1 MIRFPP
7 RFQNMTVI
15 AQPEKAEPGLA
26 RYRKAPAPAH
36 SREAACRTGLP
47 GREASGPADGEASG
61 FARYREALRTP
72 GALSFAVPGFIGRL
86 PMGMFSLAQ
95 VMLVVAV
102 TGRYGVAGAVSALGA
117 LAFAVVTPY
126 AARLA
131 DRFGQARVLRPL
143 VMLFAVSTAALAVCA
158 VGHAPVWTLFLTGC
172 LSRGTMPALGS
183 MVRSRWSRLLPGSSL
198 LDAAF
203 SLEGIAD
210 EIIFIAGPVLVVALV
225 THFHPVAGVLVT
237 AALDVVG
244 VAGLTRRRQTEPP
257 ATRASRG
264 RGSVLRSR
272 GLQVLIGTHV
282 CLGGVFAAV
291 DLATIAFAQE
301 HGSKPLAGL
310 LLGLYGLGSAIAGV
324 WYGARQWRAPHSSR
338 LVAALIATVLG
349 VVPLAFVPGLV
360 WMAVAISAAGLGIS
374 ATLISSYRLAEMV
387 VPAGQRTEGMS
398 WLTTAASVGTAL
410 GAPVAGSLID
420 AHGAAAGY
428 LFAFA
433 IGLGGLAITLVRHR
447 FLTGDRDVEN
457 GPAAPSSW

>member
-7 RFQNMTVI
+7 RFQSMTVI
-15 AQPEKAEPGLA
+15 AQPETARPGLA
-26 RYRKAPAPAH
+26 RHRKAPALAHYGKAPRPARYRDASGLP
-36 SREAACRTGLP
+36 SRE
-47 GREASGPADGEASG
+47 ESG

-72 GALSFAVPGFIGRL
+72 GALSFAVPGVIGRL

-102 TGRYGVAGAVSALGA
+102 TGRYGIAGAVSALGA
-117 LAFAVVTPY
+117 LAFAVITPHT
-126 AARLA
+126 ARLA

-143 VMLFAVSTAALAVCA
+143 VVIFAVSTAALAVCA
-158 VGHAPVWTLFLTGC
+158 MGRAPVWTLFLTGC

-203 SLEGIAD
+203 SLEGVAD

-225 THFHPVAGVLVT
+225 THFHPVMGVLVT
-237 AALDVVG
+237 AALSVVG

-257 ATRASRG
+257 ATRAPRG
-264 RGSVLRSR
+264 RGSALRSH
-272 GLQVLIGTHV
+272 GLQVLVGMHV
-282 CLGGVFAAV
+282 CLGAVFAAV

-338 LVAALIATVLG
+338 LVAALTATVLG

-374 ATLISSYRLAEMV
+374 ATLISSYRLAGMV
-387 VPAGQRTEGMS
+387 VPEGQRTEGMS

-420 AHGAAAGY
+420 AHGAAGGY

-447 FLTGDRDVEN
+447 SLTGDRDVEN
-457 GPAAPSSW
+457 GPAAPSSR